1 MPNDPLSAS
10 DQSLVAATL
19 RNGQA
24 YGPLVARYAPV
35 LGRYVRR
42 LLGHQIHAVDD
53 VLQEVFLKAYV
64 NLNDFDMSRPFGPWI
79 YRIAHNEA
87 VSHLRKSSAGPPVV
101 SGEDA
106 ELILA
111 RLADGDDPDQALW
124 RSQSAGHL
132 RKLLGELDARYR
144 EVLILRY
151 LEDKSYDEISDILHL
166 PPGTVATYIRRGLA
180 RLREPLDTAWG
191 PR

>member
-10 DQSLVAATL
+10 DQSLVAAAL

-24 YGPLVARYAPV
+24 YGPLVARFAPA
-35 LGRYVRR
+35 LGRYLRR
-42 LLGHQIHAVDD
+42 LLGNHSHAVDD
-53 VLQEVFLKAYV
+53 VLQEVFLKAYI
-64 NLNDFDMSRPFGPWI
+64 NLNDFDMARPFGPWI

-87 VSHLRKSSAGPPVV
+87 VSQLRKSSAGPPVV

-111 RLADGDDPDQALW
+111 KLADGDDPDQALW
-124 RSQSAGHL
+124 RSQSSGHL
-132 RKLLGELDARYR
+132 RKLLAELDARYR

-151 LEDKSYDEISDILHL
+151 LEDKSYDEISDILRL
-166 PPGTVATYIRRGLA
+166 PPGTVATYISRGLA
-180 RLREPLDTAWG
+180 RLREPLKTAWG
-191 PR
+191 AR